1 MTTEAT
7 PGALGSNDQLCHTV
21 PKRMQH
27 ALENLLEQQ
36 FRLGVRSAQGSRPS
50 NVECKPAADA
60 LQGLCDLI
68 GLELRK
74 ASSVTARALVAKNE
88 AESRELQAA
97 QEADELRA
105 LADSEG
111 TRAVEYLRRAKKA
124 EAEVKKLRDAA
135 LWALMHHQ
143 GGSSP
148 VGQPL
153 RKALGIPPHADLT
166 QEQFNAAKVAAG
178 IWGPNGA

>member
-1 MTTEAT
+1 MNRNSPAV
-7 PGALGSNDQLCHTV
+7 LGPVESSVRPHAIRLASQL
-21 PKRMQH
+21 Q
-27 ALENLLEQQ
+27 
-36 FRLGVRSAQGSRPS
+36 SAAYSHGYEDGHPS
-50 NVECKPAADA
+50 NATTRQDKYSAASQR
-60 LQGLCDLI
+60 LRSELCEAIDTL
-68 GLELRK
+68 
-74 ASSVTARALVAKNE
+74 VTD
-88 AESRELQAA
+88 
-97 QEADELRA
+97 ADELRA
-105 LADSEG
+105 LAEGEG

-166 QEQFNAAKVAAG
+166 QEQFNAAKEAAG